1 MTIYTDNLIWQRMRS
16 LCHQALLQGITIDPA
31 ELYALAADS
40 LRRERLQEVQA

>member
-16 LCHQALLQGITIDPA
+16 LCHQAAQQGITIDPA
-31 ELYALAADS
+31 DLYALAADS